1 VRLVLVV
8 ESGGDV
14 MKTWGSVSGRHCL
27 LFLVAVAAT
36 ACDSGTLQP
45 DLILL
50 ARLADGVS
58 PAESLAIGNQLAA
71 QTTAAATSSTDQT
84 CTLAWSAP
92 GTIADCRAPLP
103 TVVPTVPW
111 LQHSGEARDPGEIE
125 YRDPIHIVFADSVY
139 GITLSS
145 TGALKC
151 TGTYGRLVAFRNGVQ
166 VAEADNALIDPTD
179 CGADDVTYGVRGNL
193 PPAIQ
198 IDSLVIEGVNP
209 WTFPVFGEC
218 CGRALLKYT
227 IQFSVVCEN
236 TVQAIINEYV
246 TFQVNLE
253 PTCADFD
260 SAGGSLHFQWPELN
274 DDWSDGNP
282 HEPWG
287 MIRQGLLDGLEAT
300 RTYYNRG
307 GIRLSSGYRCPHGND
322 AVGGVAN
329 SYHMHGRAAD
339 MFSADYPWTEQE
351 FNRLRRAAGRA
362 DPAPIELLRW
372 DTYTDHHLHAA
383 W

>member
-1 VRLVLVV
+1 
-8 ESGGDV
+8 

-27 LFLVAVAAT
+27 LFLAVAVT

-45 DLILL
+45 DSTLL

-71 QTTAAATSSTDQT
+71 QTTAAATSSTNQT

-227 IQFSVVCEN
+227 IQFSVVCED

-246 TFQVNLE
+246 TFEVNLQ
-253 PTCADFD
+253 PTCEDFASD
-260 SAGGSLHFQWPELN
+260 GGSTNFDWSELN
-274 DDWSDGNP
+274 GEWQEGNP

-287 MIRQGLLDGLEAT
+287 MITAGLTDGLEAT
-300 RTYYNRG
+300 RTNYNRG
-307 GIRLSSGYRCPHGND
+307 GIRLTSGYRCPHGNT
-322 AVGGVAN
+322 AVGSEAPRT

-339 MFSADYPWTEQE
+339 MKSAEHEWTRQE
-351 FNRLRRAAGRA
+351 FNRLRRAAERTS
-362 DPAPIELLRW
+362 PEPIELFNW
-372 DTYTDHHLHAA
+372 DTYPDDRHLHAA